1 MGVDKRTPK
10 NRLNRM
16 DVFVLAFGAMIGWG
30 WVVLSGE
37 WIDTAGTLGAVL
49 AFVLGGAL
57 VLFVGLVYAE
67 LASAMP
73 TTEGVLLFS
82 KTALGERAAFVSS
95 WSITLG
101 FLAVIA
107 FEAVALPS
115 VLTYLFPDYLQGY
128 LYSVA
133 DFDVHGTWLAVGI
146 GVSLLVAAINYV
158 GVKFAAVVQTAL
170 TCVILVT
177 GAAFLG
183 GTAATGSVEK
193 MAPLFSQDG
202 IGGLLAVAVMT
213 PFLYVGF
220 DVIPQA
226 AGEMNIPARNI
237 GRILVLSVILA
248 VCWYVLIIVCVGC
261 TLTHDQLLGS
271 ELPTA
276 DAMRMAFG
284 DRPMM
289 GKLLVIG
296 GLSGILTSWNAFYI
310 GASRLL
316 CVMARDGMLP
326 AGLGKLHPRF
336 QTPANAVVLIGAIT
350 SLAPLLGKNMLTW
363 LSNAGGFATV
373 VTYLVIS
380 VSYLVLRKTRPEL
393 PRPYHVKHW
402 KFVGYGAVA
411 MCTFMFV
418 LYMPGLPSALTWPY
432 EWAVI
437 LGWAGLG
444 FALWRIARYRKSK
457 KQGL

>member
-1 MGVDKRTPK
+1 MGKGDTK
-10 NRLNRM
+10 NKLNRM

-73 TTEGVLLFS
+73 TAEGVLLFS
-82 KTALGERAAFVSS
+82 KTALGDRAAFVSS

-133 DFDVHGTWLAVGI
+133 GFDVYGSWLAVGV
-146 GVSLLVAAINYV
+146 GVSLLVAAINYI
-158 GVKFAAVVQTAL
+158 GVKFAAVVQTVL

-193 MAPLFSQDG
+193 MVPLFSQDG

-237 GRILVLSVILA
+237 GRILVVSVILA

-261 TLTHDQLLGS
+261 TLTHEQMLTS

-276 DAMRMAFG
+276 RRHAHGVWRPADHGQAAGDWRAFRHPDQLERLLYRRQPPALRHGARRHAAGGAGQAASAVSNPGQCRGAHWGADEPCTAARENHAHLAVQRGRLCNGG
-284 DRPMM
+284 DVSCDFR
-289 GKLLVIG
+289 V
-296 GLSGILTSWNAFYI
+296 LSGAAQKTPRNAAPIPCKALEVCGIRRGGHVYVHV
-310 GASRLL
+310 R
-316 CVMARDGMLP
+316 
-326 AGLGKLHPRF
+326 
-336 QTPANAVVLIGAIT
+336 AVHA
-350 SLAPLLGKNMLTW
+350 
-363 LSNAGGFATV
+363 
-373 VTYLVIS
+373 
-380 VSYLVLRKTRPEL
+380 
-393 PRPYHVKHW
+393 
-402 KFVGYGAVA
+402 
-411 MCTFMFV
+411 
-418 LYMPGLPSALTWPY
+418 GLPSALTWPY

-437 LGWAGLG
+437 LGWAGFGL
-444 FALWRIARYRKSK
+444 ALWRVARHRKSK